1 MRALDTNL
9 VIRLLTADDRAQ
21 HATALALLGRPVWL
35 PITVLIEAGSVLQ
48 SRYGFDRVTLTALFM
63 ALFDYPTINVQAD
76 EHVRWALSRYAV
88 AGDLADLLHIAGAC
102 AAEADTFAT
111 FDPGIARAAGS
122 DTPLRV
128 ETLA

>member
-1 MRALDTNL
+1 MRTLDTSV

-21 HATALALLGRPVWL
+21 HAAALTLLDGPVWL
-35 PITVLIEAGSVLQ
+35 PIAVLIEAGWVLQ
-48 SRYGFDRVTLTALFM
+48 SRYGFDRATLTALFM

-102 AAEADTFAT
+102 AAEADTFAI
-111 FDPGIARAAGS
+111 FDPGIARAAES